1 MKNISILLTLLILIS
16 SCGIYKKTDARKVPV
31 NADER
36 VAKNINEGRGFRLG
50 ALGKSSGGDFLFASS
65 NPLWRASLEKLNFT
79 PLGVAD
85 YGGGIIITEWFGDK
99 SSKDQIKITVRFLTN
114 EIRSDAIDITIHK
127 KNCDNLNNCSID
139 VIQNS
144 TNNEIKIAILK
155 RASELY
161 TQDIEKKREEVGDYK
176 IPGKKF

>member
-1 MKNISILLTLLILIS
+1 MKNISLFLALLIFLT

-31 NADER
+31 NADDR
-36 VAKNINEGRGFRLG
+36 VTKNMNEGRGFKLG
-50 ALGKSSGGDFLFASS
+50 NLNKSSGGAFLFASS

-127 KNCDNLNNCSID
+127 KNCNELNNCSID

-144 TNNEIKIAILK
+144 TNSEIKIAILK
-155 RASELY
+155 RAAEIYS
-161 TQDIEKKREEVGDYK
+161 QDLQNEKEKDGEYK